1 MKKSLVAL
9 AALAVVGAASAQSSV
24 SIWGAVDASYNY
36 ASADIVGG
44 SQSKSSLQNSQ
55 LGSSK
60 LGFSGLEDLGGGL
73 KAKFWLEAGLANDTG
88 AGKGSNA
95 NNQTT
100 GGLTSGGVAATSS
113 TSALNGTQGI
123 VFQRRSYVGLLGNFG
138 EVQLGRQYVN
148 TFLGVQAAVDPFGT
162 NGPADSTQMM
172 LTLGAKVSVATIT
185 NASNMIT
192 YITPDMGGFSGNAQM
207 FMGENTSGA
216 ANSDDGGG
224 YSLTGQYAN
233 GPLFVSLGQQQTK
246 YASTATLGD
255 YTLRSLSA
263 SYDFGVAK
271 LVYTNAHE
279 EVARLADTPKND
291 SNMIGVIVPFGA
303 ANFKATY
310 IRSTNSYVAGAADA
324 SGELFGLGVDYAL
337 SKRTSL
343 YATFASVKNS
353 DGGNLYS
360 TGGVSGTLDT
370 NGSSSNLAVGVYH
383 KF

>member
-1 MKKSLVAL
+1 MKKTLVAL
-9 AALAVVGAASAQSSV
+9 AALAATGAFAQSTV

-36 ASADIVGG
+36 ASADLAAGN
-44 SQSKSSLQNSQ
+44 QTKSFMGNSQ

-88 AGKGSNA
+88 AGKGTNT
-95 NNQTT
+95 NNQA
-100 GGLTSGGVAATSS
+100 SGAALS
-113 TSALNGTQGI
+113 TAAGAQGI
-123 VFQRRSYVGLLGNFG
+123 VFQRRSYVGLVGNFG
-138 EVQLGRQYVN
+138 ELKLGREYVN

-172 LTLGAKVSVATIT
+172 LTLAGAFGSKTAV

-192 YITPDMGGFSGNAQM
+192 YITPDMGGFSANVQY

-216 ANSDDGGG
+216 ATSDDGNG
-224 YSLTGQYAN
+224 YSVTGQYSK

-246 YASTATLGD
+246 YAASASTGD

-263 SYDFGVAK
+263 SYDFGAAK
-271 LVYTNAHE
+271 VVYTYAHE
-279 EVARLADTPKND
+279 EAATTAAATPKND
-291 SNMIGVIVPFGA
+291 SNLIGVIVPFGA
-303 ANFKATY
+303 ANFKASY
-310 IRSTNSYVAGAADA
+310 IRATNNIATVADA
-324 SGELFGLGVDYAL
+324 TGELFGLGVDYAL
-337 SKRTSL
+337 SKRTIA
-343 YATFASVKNS
+343 YATYANVKNS

-360 TGGVSGTLDT
+360 TGGVGAVVA
-370 NGSSSNLAVGVYH
+370 NGSSNNLAVGIYH